1 MSYDNN
7 NDKYYLN
14 SDEAQ
19 PILDDILRSCHLV
32 PNSLPL
38 DVLQANARTTM
49 NMFRWIRIICT
60 VSIILCFIL
69 PFFSFKAG
77 AEFFPG
83 LRFRRADLSGIC
95 LQLPVSSEIGGSDF
109 KRNRTSG
116 Q

>member
-49 NMFRWIRIICT
+49 NMSDGFGLYVQYLLFY
-60 VSIILCFIL
+60 VSFY
-69 PFFSFKAG
+69 PFFF
-77 AEFFPG
+77 
-83 LRFRRADLSGIC
+83 
-95 LQLPVSSEIGGSDF
+95 
-109 KRNRTSG
+109 
-116 Q
+116 